1 VHVGKPWP
9 LVGLLACLL
18 GACSAELATEQSAAG
33 VPQRI
38 VTLAPHLAELVYAA
52 GAGAQLVG
60 VSAYSNYP
68 PAVQSLPV
76 VGDAFML
83 DQERLAVLQPDLLL
97 VWESGTPAH
106 VVDELR
112 TRGHRVEVL
121 TTRGLDDV
129 ANALQQIGELTG
141 HVRTASAAADAYRQ
155 GLNRLARDWTDAAAI
170 RVFYQV
176 SSRPLYTVNGSHYV
190 SELIA
195 LCGGR
200 NIFADLNELAPLVAE
215 EAVLNRDPEILLAAD
230 TGDPNTFAAWSRWP
244 SLSANRYRNH
254 FLVPADEIGR
264 PTPRLLEAGAAV
276 CAEIERGRQQR
287 GLATQ

>member
-1 VHVGKPWP
+1 MPGSKPWP
-9 LVGLLACLL
+9 LVGLLTWLL
-18 GACSAELATEQSAAG
+18 GACSGEIATEQPQAG

-52 GAGAQLVG
+52 GAGEQLVG

-68 PAVQSLPV
+68 PDVQLLPV

-106 VVDELR
+106 VIDELR
-112 TRGHRVEVL
+112 SRGHQVEVL

-129 ANALQQIGELTG
+129 ASALQRIGELTG
-141 HVRTASAAADAYRQ
+141 HTHAANEAADAYRQ
-155 GLNRLARDWTDAAAI
+155 GLARLALDWANAATI

-200 NIFADLNELAPLVAE
+200 NIFADLDELAPLVAE

-230 TGDPNTFAAWSRWP
+230 TGDTDTFAAWSRWP

-276 CAEIERGRQQR
+276 CAELERGRQQR
-287 GLATQ
+287 ELAAQ